1 MDANKRHELHSN
13 ELVDFLM
20 NLPEYL
26 KENKNMAIG
35 VVLIIVG
42 LISWPLLN
50 NMKKASNLDKQ
61 IELTAVLS
69 ELEMGKMSVL
79 AQMQTG
85 KSESLNTLLVAAT
98 NLQEQAA
105 KVGDGNMESLA
116 LIKRAQ
122 ALRSDIHFR
131 KEAVAVD
138 IVASQMKQAQEAYQ
152 SALDKAQM
160 PVLKAMAQF
169 GLGLCSEESGQLDQA
184 KDIYQKIVAEPAY
197 APTPIPAQAKQRLES
212 LADNN
217 AKFAF
222 VAPPAP
228 LPTLPAATAPVMSA
242 SQTPA
247 PAVAVPQPAA
257 ADANSK

>member
-13 ELVDFLM
+13 ELVDFLT

-26 KENKNMAIG
+26 KENKNMVIG
-35 VVLIIVG
+35 AVLIVVG

-50 NMKKASNLDKQ
+50 NMKKESNLGKQ
-61 IELTAVLS
+61 IELTAALS

-85 KSESLNTLLVAAT
+85 KSESLNTLLVAAAH
-98 NLQEQAA
+98 LQEQAA

-131 KEAVAVD
+131 KEAVAADV
-138 IVASQMKQAQEAYQ
+138 VASQMKQAQEAYQ
-152 SALDKAQM
+152 SALDKARM

-184 KDIYQKIVAEPAY
+184 KDIYQKIVTEAGY
-197 APTPIPAQAKQRLES
+197 VPTPIPAQAKQRLEA

-222 VAPPAP
+222 VAPPA
-228 LPTLPAATAPVMSA
+228 AQGPVISVP
-242 SQTPA
+242 QTPA

>member
-13 ELVDFLM
+13 ELVDFLK

-26 KENKNMAIG
+26 KENKNMVIG
-35 VVLIIVG
+35 VALIVVG

-50 NMKKASNLDKQ
+50 NMKKESNLGKQ
-61 IELTAVLS
+61 IELTAALS

-79 AQMQTG
+79 AQMQNE

-98 NLQEQAA
+98 HLQEQAA
-105 KVGDGNMESLA
+105 KVGDDNMESLA

-131 KEAVAVD
+131 KEATAADVVS
-138 IVASQMKQAQEAYQ
+138 SQMKQAQEAYQ
-152 SALDKAQM
+152 SALDKSKM

-169 GLGLCSEESGQLDQA
+169 GLGLCSEELGQLDQA
-184 KDIYQKIVAEPAY
+184 KDLYQKIVAEPAY
-197 APTPIPAQAKQRLES
+197 APTPIPAQAKQRLE
-212 LADNN
+212 AMTDNN
-217 AKFAF
+217 AKFVF
-222 VAPPAP
+222 VAPPAEA
-228 LPTLPAATAPVMSA
+228 PAVGPWLDGA

-247 PAVAVPQPAA
+247 PVADAPQPAA